1 MAPLIR
7 LLPLLAAVTACLAQS
22 TDTATTYAVVTSDVS
37 AEAVAA
43 TNYAAATSEAAA
55 EDSTVETSATATATA
70 AAATTSNCESYGIDF
85 QSGGTYFQNE
95 SSTSP
100 FTFVS
105 LFEGCNKDICQNLLV
120 APSGQEYL
128 CSNTTLTPS
137 DTYEQSTCNIDK
149 DQLVSGDWSI
159 LLISNNGD
167 GAPVAFERDFS
178 LTVGIPSTIT
188 ATPTVT
194 VDITTVAVQNS
205 TTTVVTDITTHVTTT
220 TTVPSTTVIPTKT
233 LHPTTTT
240 DITTTLGTVSKT
252 AHTVVPSYVTSTH
265 TAHCTV
271 PHRQPHPDPTCTFT
285 PTKITAAALQTQA
298 RRIRGMSD
306 RRVPTDRK
314 QRLQERKDR
323 LEVAPAAH
331 PRKRGVDSATTTVTA
346 TNTTLFP
353 TVTSTITASTSTMV
367 ITTIETSTI
376 TSTITDTVLNG
387 ATTYPTVTVTA
398 PTVTITRHHFTVIT
412 TTVTTITYHP
422 TLTLYTTVVPIQS
435 AKICHA
441 KGGHM
446 S

>member
-167 GAPVAFERDFS
+167 VW
-178 LTVGIPSTIT
+178 PSTEIV
-188 ATPTVT
+188 PKF
-194 VDITTVAVQNS
+194 
-205 TTTVVTDITTHVTTT
+205 TDTLLR
-220 TTVPSTTVIPTKT
+220 PTKT

-346 TNTTLFP
+346 TNTVSPIRTHNIDYQSLRLCQDTLP
-353 TVTSTITASTSTMV
+353 DS
-367 ITTIETSTI
+367 
-376 TSTITDTVLNG
+376 
-387 ATTYPTVTVTA
+387 
-398 PTVTITRHHFTVIT
+398 H
-412 TTVTTITYHP
+412 
-422 TLTLYTTVVPIQS
+422 
-435 AKICHA
+435 
-441 KGGHM
+441 
-446 S
+446 